1 MFRNASRS
9 LTTCDEVYEYALSLL
24 DRREHGEK
32 ELVQKLQRRCPSN
45 GLIREAVAKLKKYDL
60 LNEERYAKRVFES
73 WRARKVYGRLHLQ
86 AELLKKQVGEAYIPV
101 ILSMLSEEEEAQR
114 VKAAYRQIAGRHDKK
129 YDCATDKGVAALA
142 RYFAARGFGPSMI
155 RIGLAFAKETPES
168 SSQDNT
174 V

>member
-1 MFRNASRS
+1 MFRNASKP
-9 LTTCDEVYEYALSLL
+9 LTTSDEVYEYALSLL

-32 ELVQKLQRRCPSN
+32 ELVQKLQRRCPST
-45 GLIREAVAKLKKYDL
+45 GLIRETVTKLKEYDL

-114 VKAAYRQIAGRHDKK
+114 VKAAYRQIAGRRDKK

-155 RIGLAFAKETPES
+155 RIGLAFAKEDAKVSLQE
-168 SSQDNT
+168 
-174 V
+174 